1 MNIKVI
7 IWIAFVILLLIF
19 TVQCEKS
26 NPAQEVVIESDQVVV
41 VTEEIVANETA
52 ISLTTTVDDF
62 IILSGALLFAHDEA
76 ELSDDSK
83 AIIDERIAKYRGK
96 VQNTM
101 DIEVI
106 GYTDNTGEAS
116 YNKNL
121 SLQRAQAVADYIELQ
136 TDIPHSAIKVIAK
149 GSTEAKS
156 VEDTEES
163 QAMERRVDIH
173 FMGIILQ

>member
-7 IWIAFVILLLIF
+7 IWVAFVILLLII
-19 TVQCEKS
+19 TVQCENS
-26 NPAQEVVIESDQVVV
+26 NSLQEAIVDPEQVVV
-41 VTEEIVANETA
+41 VTEEIVVNDTA
-52 ISLTTTVDDF
+52 ITITTTVDDF
-62 IILSGALLFAHDEA
+62 IMLSGALLFAHDQA

-96 VQNTM
+96 VKNTM

-106 GYTDNTGEAS
+106 GYTDNSGEAS
-116 YNKNL
+116 YNNTL

-136 TDIPHSAIKVIAK
+136 TDIPHTEIKVIGK
-149 GSTEAKS
+149 GSSEAETVDS
-156 VEDTEES
+156 NEES

-173 FMGIILQ
+173 FMGTILK